1 MPTPASGKSPAASRP
16 ASQHQHRKVTGRQ
29 DSGGDEAVIKHTV
42 FEKKLGRPG
51 DARQESAE
59 EANATFADAKKKV
72 AEDSG
77 YNTAQVSKRVAA
89 EMKDTVDA
97 ERKKAAQ
104 MALIFGVDDVEEATG
119 PVEVTLELYPHRPQD
134 WAKRA
139 KVDPL
144 WWDLSV
150 QCIDLDNARKVL
162 WDALKGIAFTDDK
175 MIRKDPGE
183 IMIPDG
189 EARVVVTVKP
199 YERAH
204 PQAVLFGGDYKPAEH
219 QGQPDGRNWR
229 ERVEEAR
236 YPF

>member
-1 MPTPASGKSPAASRP
+1 VIKLILPYPISANRYWRSFVPKGWNHAIVHPS
-16 ASQHQHRKVTGRQ
+16 
-29 DSGGDEAVIKHTV
+29 DEAKLYKRDIGWLAAKQGIK
-42 FEKKLGRPG
+42 KP
-51 DARQESAE
+51 
-59 EANATFADAKKKV
+59 
-72 AEDSG
+72 
-77 YNTAQVSKRVAA
+77 
-89 EMKDTVDA
+89 
-97 ERKKAAQ
+97 
-104 MALIFGVDDVEEATG
+104 ITG